1 MGMRFRSNRR
11 NCTGSG
17 FASGSC
23 SLSKRRC
30 RNAIRPQLGP
40 PWQGAGIRAGEFDD
54 EIQLQSELHKSA
66 MEVLSEAEEALVEIA
81 RQSQRVRVLVSCDQE
96 DWPGIIVDCLHD
108 LSGDTF
114 GCLPDAID
122 RATRKRIYDL

>member
-1 MGMRFRSNRR
+1 MRFRSTRR
-11 NCTGSG
+11 NCPDSG

-23 SLSKRRC
+23 PLSKERHRR
-30 RNAIRPQLGP
+30 AISPRLGP
-40 PWQGAGIRAGEFDD
+40 VWQDAGIRAGEFDD

-66 MEVLSEAEEALVEIA
+66 MDVLSEAEEALVEIA

-96 DWPGIIVDCLHD
+96 DWPAIIVDSLHD

-122 RATRKRIYDL
+122 RATRKRVYDL